1 MSGREDEVLQRQYW
15 QELETEGTEFSPLEV
30 TQNPHMSMVSCLS
43 QLSATVTSPCN
54 KKGGSFWL
62 SFRGL
67 DALLLAS
74 MHLARQQVLGVPC
87 DRPSCLP
94 CGQHGRATGG
104 WTPGIHPCYLSDPRL
119 LARPHLVKAP
129 PFLAALWMGA
139 KLLTRMPWG
148 NISDT

>member
-67 DALLLAS
+67 DALLLTS
-74 MHLARQQVLGVPC
+74 LHLARQQVLGVAC

-94 CGQHGRATGG
+94 VANMGEPQEAGSLASTHVTSVTQDC
-104 WTPGIHPCYLSDPRL
+104 L
-119 LARPHLVKAP
+119 LGP
-129 PFLAALWMGA
+129 
-139 KLLTRMPWG
+139 T
-148 NISDT
+148 S